1 MRDRFLRQSPNL
13 GATRHPVPRRIHS
26 VEDVLLC
33 GFAGERQKIL
43 GRRTGSHR
51 AVADVEALCLV
62 HRPTAAGDRDK
73 KFAQRRVDAADVD
86 LYDARSFTGGHGG
99 SRAGHADI
107 VDNPPGLP
115 RGQFAELLGKRARV
129 ASELESLNGEDGGRG
144 VMAVSGARLRREAR
158 HYDVGPEGADYAHDV
173 SQDFLPIPD
182 PQSLPVILRKP
193 EVFRAG
199 EVLSS
204 SIQTP
209 RSKQFLGAG
218 HAQLFTELG
227 PKQVLAAIAARERQI
242 GRPVSTT
249 ARQIGDDPRIFV
261 IRMRCD
267 VQHAAHSG
275 KAAHLLQNIGGGR
288 ILIGATEPGAADHQG
303 CAEGQRSHSA
313 GPFPGCAQPSGHEGM
328 PGTSQHDEASLSG
341 GYCHF
346 ALLAAAVLG
355 GTRPFSRT

>member
-1 MRDRFLRQSPNL
+1 MS
-13 GATRHPVPRRIHS
+13 
-26 VEDVLLC
+26 C
-33 GFAGERQKIL
+33 FAGSPASGKKIL

-62 HRPTAAGDRDK
+62 HRPAAGGDRGK
-73 KFAQRRVDAADVD
+73 RFAQHRVVAADVH
-86 LYDARSFTGGHGG
+86 LYGARLLPPSGMAAPA
-99 SRAGHADI
+99 AGHADI
-107 VDNPPGLP
+107 VDNPQGLP
-115 RGQFAELLGKRARV
+115 RGQFAELLGKCPRV
-129 ASELESLNGEDGGRG
+129 AGELESLDGEDGGRG

-158 HYDVGPEGADYAHDV
+158 HDHVRPEGADYADDV

-182 PQSLPVILRKP
+182 PQSLLVILRKP
-193 EVFRAG
+193 EVFRAR

-204 SIQTP
+204 PIQTP
-209 RSKQFLGAG
+209 RGKQFLGAG
-218 HAQLFTELG
+218 HAQLLAELG
-227 PKQVLAAIAARERQI
+227 PEQVLAAVAARERQI

-249 ARQIGDDPRIFV
+249 ARQVGDDPRILV

-267 VQHAAHSG
+267 VQHAAHRG
-275 KAAHLLQNIGGGR
+275 EAAHLLQDIGAGR
-288 ILIGATEPGAADHQG
+288 VLVGATEPGAADHQG

-328 PGTSQHDEASLSG
+328 PGTSQHDEASLGG